1 MNRRVCAAAAAAS
14 LLVVLATSPLHASA
28 ARADVAPV
36 AEIATPTATASPDW
50 LSEINAYRTAS
61 GLNPV
66 TNQSSWEQGLRNHLA
81 YLANTPQSY
90 FTGEYRNLHTENPQ
104 SPYYTRDGELEGGRS
119 DLSFGGVGSTPVKD
133 IDRWLTGP
141 FHAIGM
147 LRPNLTQ
154 VAYASDPGTGN
165 AGLDVIGGLDNSIPA
180 RTTPVLFPGPD
191 MTTNLTQYG
200 PEYPDI
206 METCGP
212 GFSDS
217 PGLPLILLLPGAPN
231 ANLTASVSGPDGS
244 VQSTANGQLC
254 VVDEHTFH
262 SSDTVYGPTGLQILQ
277 GDHAVL
283 LVTKRPYT
291 WGRNTVGVSQTGS
304 APISWSF
311 TTAPTGPVPAG
322 TLRTLHVAAGAQTVL
337 ANLTV
342 TNPGGV
348 GFTTV
353 YPCGQDRPVASTNNF
368 VAGQTTPNAVAVRSD
383 DNGNVCIFTSATAD
397 LIWDQVSESTT
408 LPAHTP
414 TRLLDTRTS

>member
-1 MNRRVCAAAAAAS
+1 MISRVCAAAAS
-14 LLVVLATSPLHASA
+14 LLVVLATSPLHAGA
-28 ARADVAPV
+28 ARADVAPA

-50 LSEINAYRTAS
+50 LNEVNAYRTGS

-81 YLANTPQSY
+81 YLANTPASY
-90 FTGEYRNLHTENPQ
+90 FTGKYVNKHYENPQ
-104 SPYYTRDGELEGGRS
+104 SPYYTPDGELEGGRS
-119 DLSFGGVGSTPVKD
+119 DLSFRGVGSTPVQD
-133 IDRWLTGP
+133 IDGWLTGP
-141 FHAIGM
+141 LHAIGM

-180 RTTPVLFPGPD
+180 RTSPVLFPGPG
-191 MTTNLTQYG
+191 MTTNLTRYG

-217 PGLPLILLLPGAPN
+217 PGLPLILLLPSAPS
-231 ANLTASVSGPDGS
+231 ADLAASVSGPDGS

-262 SSDTVYGPTGLQILQ
+262 TSDAAYGPTGLDILQ

-283 LVTKRPYT
+283 LVTKLPYA
-291 WGRNTVGVSQTGS
+291 WGRSTAGVSQTGS

-311 TTAPTGPVPAG
+311 TMAPTGPVPTG
-322 TLRTLHVAAGAQTVL
+322 TLRTLHVASGAQTVL

-342 TNPGGV
+342 TNPGGT

-368 VAGQTTPNAVAVRSD
+368 TAGQTTPNAVVVRSD

-397 LIWDQVSESTT
+397 LIWDQASESTT
-408 LPAHTP
+408 LPAHAP